1 MNECDEVMIDVWNRI
16 IIVNTMTIVDPSIN
30 EGLRGTPNNF
40 ALSFNKNN

>member
-30 EGLRGTPNNF
+30 EGFSGTPNSF